1 MDPTDQSPEEVY
13 SVWALPPEPVRDRF
27 RRIMEGLRAAYGGP
41 AFEPHVTVVGDFR
54 GRRSEAV
61 KVLRAAAASVQPYT
75 ARVTGVARGS
85 FFYQCVYILLD
96 PTAEVV
102 GASDH
107 CCANF
112 GYNRKTPY
120 MPHVSLLYGDLTDEE
135 KEEARKKAEE
145 LDKDIYVL
153 EFEISELALYRTDTT
168 DKTLESW
175 ELVEVCHLEK
185 K

>member
-61 KVLRAAAASVQPYT
+61 K
-75 ARVTGVARGS
+75 
-85 FFYQCVYILLD
+85 
-96 PTAEVV
+96 VV

-175 ELVEVCHLEK
+175 ELVEVCHLGS
-185 K
+185 